1 MALLPAAPSRK
12 LKLFAVARPNYSDYN
27 GPPDGDYV
35 RYVEGLVA
43 WSEQEQERQRLKAL
57 GAKGHVPASAPPDS
71 EWGHAPSKSAAAA
84 SVTTNVYTQPGGVE
98 TAVDRL
104 KRKAQAQAV
113 KLQQQANS
121 SPKTQTTA
129 AGTTQKPQKKTVAQ
143 SSWLLFIGALIAVA
157 IFASDWLP
165 IAIVA
170 FAAINLVRAVR
181 KASRAG
187 RS

>member
-1 MALLPAAPSRK
+1 M
-12 LKLFAVARPNYSDYN
+12 
-27 GPPDGDYV
+27 

-57 GAKGHVPASAPPDS
+57 GAKGHVPASAP
-71 EWGHAPSKSAAAA
+71 SKSAAAA
-84 SVTTNVYTQPGGVE
+84 SVNAYAQPGGLE

-121 SPKTQTTA
+121 ATKTQTTA
-129 AGTTQKPQKKTVAQ
+129 TGTTQKPQKKAVAQ
-143 SSWLLFIGALIAVA
+143 SSWLLFIGALMAVA